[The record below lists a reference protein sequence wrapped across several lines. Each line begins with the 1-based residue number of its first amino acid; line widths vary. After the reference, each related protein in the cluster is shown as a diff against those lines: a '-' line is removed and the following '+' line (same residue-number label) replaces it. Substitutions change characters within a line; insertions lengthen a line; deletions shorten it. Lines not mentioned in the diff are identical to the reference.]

1 MCWQEAAS
9 RRGVSIVSSLPR
21 RTEFWNLRD
30 YGTGT
35 WEGGND
41 PACDHVKFAAPR
53 AERPDCGMTGGKDTV
68 DAGNAPYRTT
78 CGKCGARRIDRQL
91 GLEPQVDCGS
101 LGQAQCG
108 QCYVCQQ
115 VRVFRLVRTA
125 MANHAVAFVNIG
137 DSYSSGNRT
146 TQFDP
151 ANSKRSTL
159 QGGTP
164 GMAGNPVR
172 PPPDPG
178 IPAGNLCLIP
188 QRLALA
194 LQRDGWIVRSV
205 IVWRKSSAMPQSLS
219 GWRWSRCRVKVKA
232 QAQRTDTKRGG
243 ASERDAYQGSFN
255 DRYHR
260 DEGHAQWVDCP
271 GCPKCA
277 PHGGYVL
284 RRGSG
289 RCTSSW
295 EPILMLAKSPVY
307 YFDNIALAEAV
318 RVKDVY
324 PMRSNAYVR
333 ELLPNEGKQVHRTNE
348 QVQGLHSGL
357 SDRVQENRSVQE
369 DLFELVEEQGTRTAK
384 GEAKPGKKHAG
395 RKRAAK
401 KAKPVGEVQA
411 GQQALHV
418 LAQGQGNKQGGLCP
432 TNDGS
437 GV

>member
-91 GLEPQVDCGS
+91 GLEPQVDCSS

-205 IVWRKSSAMPQSLS
+205 IVWCLS
-219 GWRWSRCRVKVKA
+219 PSTVLYAKTATTEGPMDVHDLVRLDPSTVKLWTGQKWSQVLGWSETETAGDTMKITLRSGESFICTAGHRWPLADGRVVRA
-232 QAQRTDTKRGG
+232 DELQC
-243 ASERDAYQGSFN
+243 GSDLF
-255 DRYHR
+255 DGDVLATCQLPEPEVTEG
-260 DEGHAQWVDCP
+260 DELED
-271 GCPKCA
+271 
-277 PHGGYVL
+277 
-284 RRGSG
+284 
-289 RCTSSW
+289 
-295 EPILMLAKSPVY
+295 LAWFAGLY
-307 YFDNIALAEAV
+307 LAEGSISDDCISLAGHTAEV
-318 RVKDVY
+318 ERHERVASIARKY
-324 PMRSNAYVR
+324 GGSAT
-333 ELLPNEGKQVHRTNE
+333 LTSEGDTATQRVH
-348 QVQGLHSGL
+348 
-357 SDRVQENRSVQE
+357 
-369 DLFELVEEQGTRTAK
+369 
-384 GEAKPGKKHAG
+384 
-395 RKRAAK
+395 
-401 KAKPVGEVQA
+401 
-411 GQQALHV
+411 
-418 LAQGQGNKQGGLCP
+418 GN
-432 TNDGS
+432 
-437 GV
+437 